1 MGLKSLLVVIVA
13 AVLASMVAAT
23 PASCA
28 HYEQVWVQ
36 DQPGYWDSV
45 PVTTA
50 DGRIRYQAR
59 RVPPSGHYESVLVND
74 PVYPV
79 FVPVAPYSMYY
90 APSRPVYIQSRPYC
104 APRRHPQNHHRR

>member
-1 MGLKSLLVVIVA
+1 MNLKSLLVVIM
-13 AVLASMVAAT
+13 AVVLTSMVAAA
-23 PASCA
+23 PANCA

-59 RVPPSGHYESVLVND
+59 RVPPSGHCESVLVND
-74 PVYPV
+74 PVYVLPPV
-79 FVPVAPYSMYY
+79 VY
-90 APSRPVYIQSRPYC
+90 APSLPAYYYTPPVVVPYYGHRYYGG
-104 APRRHPQNHHRR
+104 RRH